1 MKRILLIISLLT
13 LLSLTVSGQ
22 QVGVQT
28 NTLYWATTTPNAGVT
43 LGVGEQWSLSLHAGW
58 NPWRF
63 RSYDHPE
70 SGERVHPKMFHWTLM
85 PEVKYW
91 FCRRFEYWNLGL
103 HAIATQYN
111 VGGLRFIKPLADYRY
126 QGYGVGAGLSAG
138 YQWPLGDRW
147 GLELSIGVGYLFMKY
162 DKYQCWQ
169 CGEREG
175 SYTRH
180 YVGPTKAAIDFIYYI
195 R

>member
-1 MKRILLIISLLT
+1 M
-13 LLSLTVSGQ
+13 
-22 QVGVQT
+22 
-28 NTLYWATTTPNAGVT
+28 
-43 LGVGEQWSLSLHAGW
+43 
-58 NPWRF
+58 
-63 RSYDHPE
+63 
-70 SGERVHPKMFHWTLM
+70 
-85 PEVKYW
+85 
-91 FCRRFEYWNLGL
+91 
-103 HAIATQYN
+103 
-111 VGGLRFIKPLADYRY
+111 GGLRFIKPLADYRY